1 MLVLVCAFR
10 LHACVRDEVVHDVVT
25 DCGCARGVLHI
36 LAWIGVG
43 TRVLRVA
50 RTRTWTAHWRQ
61 HSQYTINISV
71 SFLRAHVMQH
81 VFEGT
86 GKCKIKAR
94 GVDVHAMWCSSPPA
108 PVIQCCTSLTRALFS
123 TPPVPTL
130 RAGGRGSD

>member
-1 MLVLVCAFR
+1 MPVLVCAFR
-10 LHACVRDEVVHDVVT
+10 LYACVRDEVVHNVVT

-43 TRVLRVA
+43 TRVRMVA

-94 GVDVHAMWCSSPPA
+94 GVDVHAMWCSSPRPRHSMLHISHA
-108 PVIQCCTSLTRALFS
+108 HVVLNA
-123 TPPVPTL
+123 
-130 RAGGRGSD
+130 AGANIESWGTGW